1 MGHGDAFLTFFSSLG
16 GDYIL
21 MYSFSHRTFHIH
33 EVSHG
38 MFFEQLYAVPHQANA
53 YLIETKA
60 RFGAVGL
67 RKLEG

>member
-1 MGHGDAFLTFFSSLG
+1 
-16 GDYIL
+16 
-21 MYSFSHRTFHIH
+21 
-33 EVSHG
+33 